1 MSYQLLS
8 LPRFA
13 LTFGLLGIALE
24 IITWFW
30 KSGPRPC
37 YSLSFPPFPRE
48 GTPYCPI
55 LSVTAFLI
63 VFSQLFSLQSGCE
76 LPSSSLWVQFSHSVV
91 SNSLRHHG
99 CSTPGFPVHHQMLE
113 LAQTHV
119 HQVGDDIQQSHPL
132 LSPSPPAFNLSQSES
147 FPMSQLFTSGGQ
159 SIGVSASASV
169 LPMNIQD

>member
-55 LSVTAFLI
+55 LSLTAFLI

-99 CSTPGFPVHHQMLE
+99 CSTPGFPVHHQLPE
-113 LAQTHV
+113 ITQTHV
-119 HQVGDDIQQSHPL
+119 HWVNDAIQPSH
-132 LSPSPPAFNLSQSES
+132 PSPPAFDHSQH
-147 FPMSQLFTSGGQ
+147 QGLFTWVSSLHQVAKLLEFQFQHQ
-159 SIGVSASASV
+159 SFQWIFRADF
-169 LPMNIQD
+169 L